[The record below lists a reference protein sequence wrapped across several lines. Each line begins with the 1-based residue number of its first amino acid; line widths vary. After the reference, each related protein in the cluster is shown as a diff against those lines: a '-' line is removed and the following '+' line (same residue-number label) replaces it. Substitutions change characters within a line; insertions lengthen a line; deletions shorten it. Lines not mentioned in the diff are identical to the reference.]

1 MKKIYVIIIVCFL
14 GVVLFG
20 AIYKEPVIEGTEE
33 SSETVSDQTEHVFK
47 KYDFDNFT
55 VDDAMHFVKEE
66 GIAVPEWFDQQEDY
80 EEVLKMILYAYNHP
94 GQSLGYSRV
103 ELYELSNKIA
113 EKVYGYTKKE

>member
-47 KYDFDNFT
+47 KYDFDNLPELKEKLQNMWQGQECMEKIIT
-55 VDDAMHFVKEE
+55 PVLVAAMKNKPQKGIHEEKEE
-66 GIAVPEWFDQQEDY
+66 VKSGNMPTFI
-80 EEVLKMILYAYNHP
+80 YNF
-94 GQSLGYSRV
+94 
-103 ELYELSNKIA
+103 
-113 EKVYGYTKKE
+113 

>member
-80 EEVLKMILYAYNHP
+80 EEVLKMILYA
-94 GQSLGYSRV
+94 
-103 ELYELSNKIA
+103 
-113 EKVYGYTKKE
+113 